1 MNIRYLFSDRIYI
14 RELKKKKRKRAMMTV
29 LDFQSQ
35 KKWVFQRGGTITKS
49 RWSNEVKT
57 RRMMAEIWQ

>member
-14 RELKKKKRKRAMMTV
+14 RELKKKLERAMMTV

-35 KKWVFQRGGTITKS
+35 RKWVFQRGGTITKS

-57 RRMMAEIWQ
+57 RGMMAEIWQ

>member
-14 RELKKKKRKRAMMTV
+14 KELKKKKLKKAMMTV

-35 KKWVFQRGGTITKS
+35 RKWVFQSGGTITKS

-57 RRMMAEIWQ
+57 RGMMAEIWQ